1 MEVTSPIMEPGLVTA
16 LYNDE
21 GCVRPVGDT
30 MLEVERN
37 IQLARHPLKLGNRC
51 KVLSQLGYGLMTRY
65 ENKSQSSN
73 K

>member
-51 KVLSQLGYGLMTRY
+51 KVLS
-65 ENKSQSSN
+65 
-73 K
+73 